1 MRDDFS
7 EDVKRIVANRV
18 NNRCSNPECCR
29 PTSGPQIDPTKALNI
44 GVAAHITAASVGG
57 PRYDPSLSAKE
68 RKHASNAIWL
78 CQNCAKLIDND
89 PARFRVSLLRQ
100 WKQVAESS
108 ALALLV
114 RAATSFDSTLSSLSP
129 EEMDILRAAADK
141 GEIYLSWADQTNDW
155 VSVGPQNFRDEN
167 DPAVAAMYV
176 EALASLQRR
185 RLVKHDEDELYVLT
199 GTGFKVARAFTA
211 VNDPTDSA

>member
-18 NNRCSNPECCR
+18 NNRCSNPECSR

-57 PRYDPSLSAKE
+57 PRYDLSLSQKD
-68 RKHASNAIWL
+68 RKHTSNAIWL

-89 PARFRVSLLRQ
+89 PARFQVSLLKQ

-114 RAATSFDSTLSSLSP
+114 RAATSFDSTLSSLSQ

-141 GEIYLSWADQTNDW
+141 GDIYLSSFDQTNDW
-155 VSVGPQNFRDEN
+155 VSVGAQNFRDEN

-176 EALASLQRR
+176 EALESLQRR
-185 RLVKHDEDELYVLT
+185 RLVRHDEDELYVLT
-199 GTGFKVARAFTA
+199 GTGFKVARAFTPT
-211 VNDPTDSA
+211 NEPTDSA